1 MNVVLVTGGTG
12 FLGAQLCR
20 DLAARGHEVHVL
32 ARATSDRSAL
42 AGIGVAWHAG
52 DLSDAASVTRAAAE
66 VAARARELGARA
78 LGIHCAALI
87 SYRTADGEAQRET
100 NVRGTE
106 RVLAAAIAS
115 RFQRLLHV
123 SSVVAVGR
131 AASARET
138 IDERAAWNLGPVGC
152 DYATTKHEA
161 EQRVLAA
168 REALDVVVVNPGAIF
183 GAVGRNS
190 NSARFIRRMAQGKGP
205 LVAPP
210 GSISV
215 LGVEDASR
223 GTLAAL
229 DRGARGERYVL
240 VESAMTSLELFRAIA
255 RAVGARPPIA
265 AVPRLAWPAI
275 VAGAR
280 VVDRLRPIDLTP
292 PQALAMLG
300 SHMRLS
306 GDRARRELDWRP
318 EPFGGVLERTVAS
331 LRERGLLDEPA

>member
-1 MNVVLVTGGTG
+1 MSVVLVTGGTG

-20 DLAARGHEVHVL
+20 DLAARGDEVHVL
-32 ARATSDRSAL
+32 ARATSDRSPL
-42 AGIGVAWHAG
+42 ARTGVVWHAG
-52 DLSDAASVTRAAAE
+52 DLSDAASIERAAQAVATRA
-66 VAARARELGARA
+66 RATHARA
-78 LGIHCAALI
+78 LVVHCAALI
-87 SYRTADGEAQRET
+87 SYRTADGEAQREA

-106 RVLAAAIAS
+106 RVLAAALAAGCE
-115 RFQRLLHV
+115 RMLHV

-131 AASARET
+131 ASSASET
-138 IDERAAWNLGPVGC
+138 IDESAVWNLGPVGC

-168 REALDVVVVNPGAIF
+168 RERLDVVVVNPGAIF

-190 NSARFIRRMAQGKGP
+190 NSARFIRRMAQGRGP

-215 LGVEDASR
+215 LGVEDCSR
-223 GTLAAL
+223 GALAAL

-240 VESAMTSLELFRAIA
+240 VDAAMSSLELFRAIA
-255 RAVGARPPIA
+255 RAVGARPPLA
-265 AVPRLAWPAI
+265 SVPRLAWPAI

-280 VVDRLRPIDLTP
+280 VVDRVRPIDLTP

-306 GDRARRELDWRP
+306 GARARRELDWRP
-318 EPFGGVLERTVAS
+318 EPFEDVLERTVAS
-331 LRERGLLDEPA
+331 LSDRGLLDEPA